1 MDGRIPPSTGDNPL
15 ACIDRPRD
23 RRGEHDV
30 AALLQPEEAVQPGRQ
45 LGREIRA
52 GDRHQPTARRKPRQ
66 RRGDVAIGGV
76 GDATGDVRHDGE
88 RRVHDDH
95 AGDGGVIEM
104 IVDLGGVEARD
115 GDARKE
121 RCEKIGAG
129 LGQLVQDEIGSSM
142 FTLSSEAK
150 RSAKLVSEKSSTKPG
165 PRTKSTRSSIRRRS
179 MDRTEL
185 IDLAPQRTALS

>member
-1 MDGRIPPSTGDNPL
+1 
-15 ACIDRPRD
+15 
-23 RRGEHDV
+23 
-30 AALLQPEEAVQPGRQ
+30 
-45 LGREIRA
+45 
-52 GDRHQPTARRKPRQ
+52 
-66 RRGDVAIGGV
+66 
-76 GDATGDVRHDGE
+76 
-88 RRVHDDH
+88 
-95 AGDGGVIEM
+95 VIEM

-185 IDLAPQRTALS
+185 IDLPSQRTALS